1 MIFSYLFGMPNTP
14 WSLRILAFL
23 FSAIAV
29 VCTLSVHELSHGLA
43 AWVCGDDTAKTQ
55 GRISLNPLRHLDIS
69 GAVMLMLFGFGWAKP
84 VIINPYRFR
93 HAKAGTI
100 ITAAAGPLSNFILAL
115 FGFFFY
121 YLLNFAFP
129 TNEILANVAFFFY
142 VLAVI
147 STGLGVFN
155 LIPLPPLDG
164 SRILGE
170 LLPYN
175 AKLKYQRIEQYS
187 FYILLGLI
195 VLSNLTSIDLL
206 QIIRIPVLTFLNWA
220 GMMLAGIFF

>member
-1 MIFSYLFGMPNTP
+1 M
-14 WSLRILAFL
+14 
-23 FSAIAV
+23 
-29 VCTLSVHELSHGLA
+29 
-43 AWVCGDDTAKTQ
+43 
-55 GRISLNPLRHLDIS
+55 
-69 GAVMLMLFGFGWAKP
+69 
-84 VIINPYRFR
+84 
-93 HAKAGTI
+93 
-100 ITAAAGPLSNFILAL
+100 
-115 FGFFFY
+115 
-121 YLLNFAFP
+121 
-129 TNEILANVAFFFY
+129 
-142 VLAVI
+142 LAVI